1 MNTAWMIRNDGKAFP
16 VDHHIYADPE
26 DPDDILRVAEW
37 LHKHLEDERIHLPII
52 RLFTM
57 WALEQDRDRPVVKTL
72 LEYAS
77 ENVGFFASEGYIEE
91 ISEQLSYME
100 DRIKH
105 QAKQNI
111 NDYYNLVLSELNQDF
126 LRARYGGM
134 YETEKGCK
142 DMIFRISSGGFDWYP
157 IIARFVYKHD
167 RMIETVSIV
176 RDAESTGMKNRPY
189 PAMDGKR
196 LYDKMPLTD
205 FLNENPDGSL
215 RTNHLFYIEGSE
227 LPVVRGIRSGLF
239 AGRSFGSL
247 RCIGTVP
254 QVLKQIYD
262 SVEAENKY
270 IFNAAFD
277 GGRF

>member
-16 VDHHIYADPE
+16 IDHHIYADPQ

-37 LHKHLEDERIHLPII
+37 LHKHSEDERIHLPII

-57 WALEQDRDRPVVKTL
+57 WALDQGRDKPAVETL

-77 ENVGFFASEGYIEE
+77 ENDGFFASAGYIKE
-91 ISEQLSYME
+91 IGDQISFME
-100 DRIKH
+100 DRIKC
-105 QAKQNI
+105 QAVDEEI
-111 NDYYNLVLSELNQDF
+111 NDYYALVLAELNQNF

-157 IIARFVYKHD
+157 IIRRFVSKHE

-189 PAMDGKR
+189 PAMDGKCV
-196 LYDKMPLTD
+196 YDKMPLED
-205 FLNENPDGSL
+205 FLNENPDGSF
-215 RTNHLFYIEGSE
+215 RANHLFYMEGSD
-227 LPVVRGIRSGLF
+227 LSTIRSIRSGLF
-239 AGRSFGSL
+239 AGRSYGSL

-254 QVLKQIYD
+254 QVLKVIRD

-270 IFNAAFD
+270 IFRQENSYD
-277 GGRF
+277 